1 VVQSLIA
8 LSLVL
13 AVWSLLARPIMAGRI
28 TAPIMLVVAGVAI
41 EYGTYHALADILNAE
56 VAEHFAELILAI
68 LLFVD
73 ATDVRGG
80 LFGRNPGSALRM
92 LLIALPLSVAAA
104 VGLGLWLL
112 PGMSWAVVLVVA
124 CVVIPTDFAP
134 AASILRDERLP
145 ARVRNLLNVEA
156 GYKDGMLSPVL
167 VFGLAVA
174 VGLEERG
181 SPMVA
186 VGAAIPEIAIG
197 LVVGLVVGAVLAGLA
212 NVAGR
217 RDLMTDQSRRIM
229 LVVAPLLS
237 FSLSEGLGGN
247 GFVAAFVCG
256 IAFHYIRHAED
267 IEREMELVD
276 DNATLLTAT
285 MWFAFGG
292 IGTIALMYGGITA
305 RMVVFCVVVLTVLR
319 LIPVLLAMIGSGFSL
334 SEKLLLG
341 WLGPRGTTSIVFGLL
356 AFSALEGT
364 AEKPVLQIMSLVV
377 FGSVAL
383 HGLTAPAIARAYA
396 RANPQ
401 QPEPS
406 PEPSQP
412 PPGHSG

>member
-8 LSLVL
+8 LSAVL
-13 AVWSLLARPIMAGRI
+13 AIWSLLARPIMAGRI
-28 TAPIMLVVAGVAI
+28 TAPIMLVLAGVAI

-80 LFGRNPGSALRM
+80 LFGRNPGSALRV

-112 PGMSWAVVLVVA
+112 PGMSWAVVLVIA

-145 ARVRNLLNVEA
+145 AKVRNLLNVEA

-167 VFGLAVA
+167 VFALAVT
-174 VGLEERG
+174 VDLEEKK
-181 SPMVA
+181 SPMAA
-186 VGAAIPEIAIG
+186 VGAAIPEILIG
-197 LVVGLVVGAVLAGLA
+197 LAVGLVVGAVLAGLA
-212 NVAGR
+212 NVAER
-217 RDLMTDQSRRIM
+217 RNLMTGQSRRIM

-256 IAFHYIRHAED
+256 IAFHYIRRAQD
-267 IEREMELVD
+267 MEREMELVD
-276 DNATLLTAT
+276 DTATLLTAT

-292 IGTIALMYGGITA
+292 IGTIALMNGGITT
-305 RMVVFCVVVLTVLR
+305 RMVVFCVLVLTVVR
-319 LIPVLLAMIGSGFSL
+319 LIPVVLAMTRSGFSW

-356 AFSALEGT
+356 AFNVLEGKN
-364 AEKPVLQIMSLVV
+364 ERPVLPIMSLVV

-383 HGLTAPAIARAYA
+383 HGLTAPAIARAYE
-396 RANPQ
+396 RANPRQ
-401 QPEPS
+401 LDPA
-406 PEPSQP
+406 
-412 PPGHSG
+412 

>member
-8 LSLVL
+8 LSAVL
-13 AVWSLLARPIMAGRI
+13 AIWSLLARPIMAGRI
-28 TAPIMLVVAGVAI
+28 TAPIMLVLAGVAI

-80 LFGRNPGSALRM
+80 LFGRNPGSALRV

-112 PGMSWAVVLVVA
+112 PGMSWAVVLVIA

-145 ARVRNLLNVEA
+145 AKVRNLLNVEA

-167 VFGLAVA
+167 VFALAVT
-174 VGLEERG
+174 VDLEEKK
-181 SPMVA
+181 SPMAA
-186 VGAAIPEIAIG
+186 VGAAIPEILIG
-197 LVVGLVVGAVLAGLA
+197 LAVGLVVGAVLAGLA
-212 NVAGR
+212 NVAER
-217 RDLMTDQSRRIM
+217 RNLMTGQSRRIM

-256 IAFHYIRHAED
+256 IAFHYIRRAQD
-267 IEREMELVD
+267 MEREMELVD
-276 DNATLLTAT
+276 DTATLLTAT

-292 IGTIALMYGGITA
+292 IGTIALMNGGITT
-305 RMVVFCVVVLTVLR
+305 RMVVFCVLVLTVVR
-319 LIPVLLAMIGSGFSL
+319 LIPVVLAMTRSGFSW

-356 AFSALEGT
+356 AFNVLQGNNER
-364 AEKPVLQIMSLVV
+364 PVLLIMSLVV

-383 HGLTAPAIARAYA
+383 HGLTAPAIARAYE
-396 RANPQ
+396 RANPRQ
-401 QPEPS
+401 LDPA
-406 PEPSQP
+406 
-412 PPGHSG
+412 